1 MQILF
6 IHRAGSL
13 GDRIRVE
20 NILKV
25 LKERGFSAFEAG
37 IPSISPADFKETS
50 LNLLRYMLPFHN
62 LKLLI
67 DSRRPNFYLDLNI
80 SLNFLKNIRRKVN
93 FDVIFAQSLVGWSAL
108 ELSKETSVP
117 CVIDAHGLV
126 GAEAKGRN
134 TKHWRVL
141 EELEAEV
148 FRGCAHL
155 LVVSRAMK
163 EYIVSHFDVK
173 RNKITVIPNGS
184 DVQTFTSK
192 YDFPLKVIYAGNFSY
207 WEKVEDYLEIAKNA
221 DQKAFKFILAG
232 DGPQKEDL
240 LRQIE
245 REKISIQYLG
255 CMSRH
260 EILKVMSTCQVGIA
274 PSTRDLSRIVAFP
287 IKVLD
292 YMACG
297 LPVIAPK
304 VGDWGEMLERENC
317 GIPVEEDKVED
328 YLEALEVLKNK
339 EIWLEKSRN
348 GIRAIE
354 TKYNWNKILFPIT
367 NVLVETSK
375 IN

>member
-1 MQILF
+1 
-6 IHRAGSL
+6 
-13 GDRIRVE
+13 
-20 NILKV
+20 
-25 LKERGFSAFEAG
+25 
-37 IPSISPADFKETS
+37 
-50 LNLLRYMLPFHN
+50 
-62 LKLLI
+62 
-67 DSRRPNFYLDLNI
+67 
-80 SLNFLKNIRRKVN
+80 
-93 FDVIFAQSLVGWSAL
+93 
-108 ELSKETSVP
+108 
-117 CVIDAHGLV
+117 
-126 GAEAKGRN
+126 
-134 TKHWRVL
+134 
-141 EELEAEV
+141 
-148 FRGCAHL
+148 
-155 LVVSRAMK
+155 MK

-173 RNKITVIPNGS
+173 RNKITVTPNGS

-232 DGPQKEDL
+232 DGPQKKDL

-245 REKISIQYLG
+245 KEKISIQYLG
-255 CMSRH
+255 CMRRH

-304 VGDWGEMLERENC
+304 VGDWGEMIERENC
-317 GIPVEEDKVED
+317 GILVEEDKVEG

-375 IN
+375 TN